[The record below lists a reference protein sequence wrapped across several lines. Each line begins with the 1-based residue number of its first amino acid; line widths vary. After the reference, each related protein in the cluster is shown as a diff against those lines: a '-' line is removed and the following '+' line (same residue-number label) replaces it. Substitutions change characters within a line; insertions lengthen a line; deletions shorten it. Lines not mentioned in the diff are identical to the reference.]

1 MEKLNP
7 EEVKLLIK
15 AAQIAREHGIT
26 KGASVKEICDK
37 AGISRKTGYKWVN
50 ETDTSKEKEDI
61 LLQIDHQKLLKK
73 YNDLLFENEGIHLA
87 MEIHGFDEFIQK
99 KRLANKIKKSKP

>member
-1 MEKLNP
+1 MGKLNP

-73 YNDLLFENEGIHLA
+73 YNDLRFENEGIRLA

-99 KRLANKIKKSKP
+99 KRLAGKSKKSKP

>member
-1 MEKLNP
+1 MGKLNP

-37 AGISRKTGYKWVN
+37 AEISRKTGYKWVN

-73 YNDLLFENEGIHLA
+73 YSDLRFENEGIRLA

-99 KRLANKIKKSKP
+99 KRLAGKIKKSKP